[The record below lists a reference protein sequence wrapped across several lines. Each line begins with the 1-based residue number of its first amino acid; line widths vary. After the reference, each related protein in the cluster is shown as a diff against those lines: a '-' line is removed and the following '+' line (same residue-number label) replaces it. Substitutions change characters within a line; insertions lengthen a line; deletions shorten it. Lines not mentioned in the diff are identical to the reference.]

1 MKRILSL
8 SILLILTCYTSVFAW
23 GHKGHSLVAEVAFK
37 YLDAKTKQNVLSYL
51 NGMSIE
57 EASNWMDEMR
67 SDSKYDYM
75 KPYHYVNI
83 RKGFP
88 IKEVEGDNIINA
100 LNQTLSELNN
110 IKSMSNDDIKLR
122 LFYLFHLIGD
132 LHQPLHVGYGED
144 KGGNTVQ
151 VSFFG
156 RGSNLHKMW
165 DSEIIEYKALTLE
178 QVLKMNDFEPS
189 EISALKSINVLSWVT
204 DSRSHLK
211 SVYSFNNAKIDDR
224 YVDANY
230 PIVKMQILKAGLR
243 LASILE
249 YYFKDVTYLASN
261 KPDVVTD
268 ETEVSVTIDVNKSK
282 DYEGKLV
289 YTCAKVYSTKVI
301 KSNGM
306 ILMNVGGE
314 YPNAPLTIVIYS
326 DSLKNF
332 DSAPEEFY
340 KGKNICVGGK
350 VKMYKGKP
358 EIIIK
363 SMDSIIVK

>member
-1 MKRILSL
+1 MKRIL
-8 SILLILTCYTSVFAW
+8 ILALMLVLTIPTKTLAW
-23 GHKGHSLVAEVAFK
+23 GHKGHSLIAEVAFK

-75 KPYHYVNI
+75 KPYHYVNFE
-83 RKGFP
+83 RGSA
-88 IKEVEGDNIINA
+88 IKVMEGDNIINT
-100 LNQTLSELNN
+100 LNQTLKDLDN

-189 EISALKSINVLSWVT
+189 ELSALKSINILSWVT

-211 SVYSFNNAKIDDR
+211 SVYSFNNKIDDR

-230 PIVKMQILKAGLR
+230 PIVKIQILKAGLR
-243 LASILE
+243 LASVLE
-249 YYFKDVTYLASN
+249 YYFKDVAYLASN
-261 KPDVVTD
+261 KSDVVTD
-268 ETEVSVTIDVNKSK
+268 ETEVSVTIDVNKAK

-289 YTCAKVYSTKVI
+289 YTCGKIYSTKVI

-314 YPNAPLTIVIYS
+314 YPYAPLTIVIYS

-358 EIIIK
+358 EIIISTK
-363 SMDSIIVK
+363 HAIQIK